1 MRIRKMFNHSDFGL
15 WGEKQAQKH
24 LKKKGLKILS
34 QNFETSGGEIDI
46 VCLQSRA
53 SAKRQAKDIEKQIDE
68 AHGMAKFDLHK
79 KLTQKHFECADNTL
93 VFVEVKSRSKESANT
108 VDPKEA
114 VDAKKQNKYSDL
126 AEFFVGKNK
135 QFSEYPWRF
144 DIVEVVRQNGKSQ
157 INHIEGA
164 F

>member
-1 MRIRKMFNHSDFGL
+1 MYNHSEFGL

-24 LKKKGLKILS
+24 LKKKGLKVIAS
-34 QNFETSGGEIDI
+34 NFEAKNGEIDI

-53 SAKRQAKDIEKQIDE
+53 TAKKQSKEIEKRIDE
-68 AHGMAKFDLHK
+68 AHGMEKFDLHK
-79 KLTQKHFECADNTL
+79 KLTQKHFECADDIL
-93 VFVEVKSRSKESANT
+93 VFVEVKSRSEESANT

-114 VDAKKQNKYSDL
+114 VDAKKQNKYADL

-135 QFSEYPWRF
+135 QFAQHPWRF
-144 DIVEVVRQNGKSQ
+144 DIVEVVKGSGKAQ